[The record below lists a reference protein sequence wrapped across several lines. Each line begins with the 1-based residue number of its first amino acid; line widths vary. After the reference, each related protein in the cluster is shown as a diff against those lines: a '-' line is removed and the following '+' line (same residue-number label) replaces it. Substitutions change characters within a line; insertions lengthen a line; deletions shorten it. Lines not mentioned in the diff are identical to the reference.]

1 MEWMLMGIASVA
13 AIAMIIWAYIKYV
26 RNNERPETDEQLSG
40 FSKIISNK
48 FYVDELYNTLFVKPI
63 TVLSDLFLVLVD
75 KLIVDLAVNATAWVV
90 ATTGKT
96 LRLIQQGNTGF
107 YVFAMVIGMMVLFV
121 IRLFI

>member
-1 MEWMLMGIASVA
+1 
-13 AIAMIIWAYIKYV
+13 
-26 RNNERPETDEQLSG
+26 
-40 FSKIISNK
+40 
-48 FYVDELYNTLFVKPI
+48 
-63 TVLSDLFLVLVD
+63 LFLVLVD

-96 LRLIQQGNTGF
+96 LRLVQNGNTGF